1 MAKQVCVKAGET
13 AGNVVRTTANATKGL
28 VGGCSVICET
38 ISTVAKSTYQM
49 TKEVCA
55 KLGNLF
61 HHVRKDSQ
69 IAVLETKQKEIFSK
83 LGQEVFSSVE
93 SGVTNIVE
101 DEKAKELLKSAV
113 NCEKEIQN
121 VKDEI
126 ELQQQKMEEIAILKR
141 VKNELQSED
150 PRIRRVAIRVL
161 ERVESKEA
169 VSILSQ
175 CLSDPDIEVK
185 TRAADVMR
193 KLVDKMEKSN
203 VVPGISQGEE
213 QKKQEN
219 AGQTSQP

>member
-1 MAKQVCVKAGET
+1 MAKQVCVKAGEA
-13 AGNVVRTTANATKGL
+13 AGSVVRTTANATKGL

-49 TKEVCA
+49 TKEVCT

-69 IAVLETKQKEIFSK
+69 IAILETKQKEIFSK

-101 DEKAKELLKSAV
+101 DEKAKELLKSAG
-113 NCEKEIQN
+113 NCEKDIQK

-141 VKNELQSED
+141 VKNELKSED

-161 ERVESKEA
+161 ERVENKEA